1 MSLAEKVLQNDIRA
15 AARLMRLLDD
25 EVEEGREELKK
36 LYPYTGKS
44 YIIGITGPPGAG
56 KSTLVDQLISAFRKE
71 SKKVGVIAV
80 DPSSPF
86 TGGAILGD
94 RIRMQRHSSDPEVFI
109 RSLASRGHLG
119 GLTASTEEICLVMDA
134 MGKDIIILETV
145 GVGQDEVEVVDLAHT
160 SILVTVPGLGD
171 DVQAIKAGV
180 MEIGNI
186 FVVNKADREG
196 ADRAFREIVAM
207 LDMISWDGRFRPPVL
222 KVQAHNG
229 TGIDELVEKIYTHK
243 RFLEENGL
251 FYKFFSKRAKKMF
264 EKVLMSELGRR
275 LRKRILSDI
284 RWAEW
289 EKSLENRKIDPYT
302 LAFNVLEEMIT
313 ITCIS
318 E

>member
-1 MSLAEKVLQNDIRA
+1 MSLAERVLQKDIRA

-25 EVEEGREELKK
+25 EIEEGRIELKK
-36 LYPYTGKS
+36 LYQHTGKS

-56 KSTLVDQLISAFRKE
+56 KSTLVDQLISAFRRE
-71 SKKVGVIAV
+71 NKKVGVIAV

-94 RIRMQRHSSDPEVFI
+94 RIRMQRHSSDPDVFI

-171 DVQAIKAGV
+171 DIQAIKAGV

-186 FVVNKADREG
+186 FVVNKSDREG
-196 ADRAFREIVAM
+196 ADRAFREIVSM
-207 LDMISWDGRFRPPVL
+207 LDMMSWEGRFRPPVL
-222 KVQAHNG
+222 KVQAHSG
-229 TGIDELVEKIYTHK
+229 VGIDELVDKIYSHRK
-243 RFLEENGL
+243 FLEENNL
-251 FYKFFSKRAKKMF
+251 FNKFFGKRARKMF

-275 LRKRILSDI
+275 LKGQIESDKRWL
-284 RWAEW
+284 EW
-289 EKSLENRKIDPYT
+289 EESLEKRTIDPYT
-302 LAFNVLEEMIT
+302 LAFNVLEEMVT
-313 ITCIS
+313 INCVS
-318 E
+318 K

>member
-1 MSLAEKVLQNDIRA
+1 MSLAEKVLSGDIRA
-15 AARLMRLLDD
+15 SARLMRLLDD
-25 EVEEGREELKK
+25 EMEEGREELRK
-36 LYPYTGKS
+36 LYPYTGRA

-71 SKKVGVIAV
+71 NKKIGVIAV

-119 GLTASTEEICLVMDA
+119 GLTASTEEISLVMDA

-196 ADRAFREIVAM
+196 ADRTVREIIAM
-207 LDMISWDGRFRPPVL
+207 LDMINWDGRFRPPVL
-222 KVQAHNG
+222 KVQAHSG
-229 TGIDELVEKIYTHK
+229 EGISELVEKIYMHK
-243 RFLEENGL
+243 KFLEEHGL
-251 FYKFFSKRAKKMF
+251 FERFFGKRAKKMF
-264 EKVLMSELGRR
+264 EKVLMNKLESILMD
-275 LRKRILSDI
+275 RIRTDKN
-284 RWAEW
+284 WPEW
-289 EKSLENRKIDPYT
+289 EEELEKRKVDPYT
-302 LAFNVLEEMIT
+302 LAFKILENMVEIKK
-313 ITCIS
+313 C